1 MQLNITLHA
10 LLKQLDAADTREDV
24 DIKLCVEEDLYTMHT
39 AKRKPDDSGVVESS
53 MKMMRVNGAVL
64 DEPGASDLMEWEMPS
79 TNGHTNHG
87 SSGHEDLSTS
97 HDSDNFSFESIGC
110 NLEDVNMELATK
122 FDVKVLQNS
131 VEASALA
138 LELVRGKDV
147 VMIVGKT
154 GVGKR

>member
-1 MQLNITLHA
+1 
-10 LLKQLDAADTREDV
+10 
-24 DIKLCVEEDLYTMHT
+24 
-39 AKRKPDDSGVVESS
+39 
-53 MKMMRVNGAVL
+53 
-64 DEPGASDLMEWEMPS
+64 
-79 TNGHTNHG
+79 
-87 SSGHEDLSTS
+87 
-97 HDSDNFSFESIGC
+97 
-110 NLEDVNMELATK
+110 LEDVNMELATK